1 MNPSKDIKSGRPS
14 EAPEWLTTPIEF
26 EEQRSF
32 RVSRRTMHL
41 LVAFCAAAVLWAAI
55 APIRELSLARGQ
67 LVPVSQI
74 RPVQHLE
81 GGMVEEILVGPG
93 ADRGEGSAPDAPAGG
108 DIGLR
113 PLGAARPRATT
124 SRS

>member
-1 MNPSKDIKSGRPS
+1 MNPSQDSKSSRPS

-41 LVAFCAAAVLWAAI
+41 LVAACAAAVLWAAI

-67 LVPVSQI
+67 LVPVF
-74 RPVQHLE
+74 
-81 GGMVEEILVGPG
+81 
-93 ADRGEGSAPDAPAGG
+93 ADPSRSS
-108 DIGLR
+108 
-113 PLGAARPRATT
+113 T
-124 SRS
+124 SRAAWSNRSWSNPAKWWRRVSP